1 MDGFASVVVDFL
13 DDAMRADPHAECW
26 CFLASWSVLE
36 GWIAESAE
44 AVGFPVPDRIDTLRS
59 FRDTSWVVPASAD
72 ASLRLTILA
81 EQKVAL
87 GRYLSAFQEAH
98 VASTDSLADCL
109 TCRLEVYRD
118 HTELSIL

>member
-1 MDGFASVVVDFL
+1 MDWFASVVVDFL
-13 DDAMRADPHAECW
+13 DEAMRADPDAECW
-26 CFLASWSVLE
+26 CFLASWSVFE

-44 AVGFPVPDRIDTLRS
+44 AAGFRIPDRIDTLRS
-59 FRDTSWVVPASAD
+59 FWDTSWVVPVWAD
-72 ASLRLTILA
+72 ARLRLTIPA

-87 GRYLSAFQEAH
+87 ERYLSAFQEAH

-109 TCRLEVYRD
+109 TCRLKVYRD